1 MTESQLEAA
10 LVRYAR
16 AKGILTYKF
25 SSPAHRGVPDR
36 IFIHQGRV
44 LFLELK
50 RPGNVPTKLQEHVMA
65 EMCEAGANCLWTSD
79 LDMAKTILDNLAHHG
94 NIHTLR
100 GPAAG

>member
-1 MTESQLEAA
+1 MTESQLETA

-16 AKGILTYKF
+16 ENGILTYKF

-36 IFIHQGRV
+36 IFIHRGRV

-65 EMCEAGANCLWTSD
+65 QIQEAGADCLWTSD
-79 LDMAKTILDNLAHHG
+79 LDTAKAILDNLTHYG
-94 NIHTLR
+94 VIHTL
-100 GPAAG
+100 